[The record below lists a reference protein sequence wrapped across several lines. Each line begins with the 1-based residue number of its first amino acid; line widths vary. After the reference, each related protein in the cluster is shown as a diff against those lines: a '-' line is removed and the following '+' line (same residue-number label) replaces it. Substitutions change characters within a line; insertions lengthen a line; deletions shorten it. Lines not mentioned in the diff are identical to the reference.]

1 MPDLWRIDRIFNS
14 VVLKAIIII
23 IVMVFLSPEAK
34 ATESIILTAS
44 WYSIESLK
52 KEGTYKY
59 SKGVMA
65 NGKYF
70 DENAYTCATRL
81 FPLGS
86 KLRVTNLHNNKYV
99 IVEVTDKIGK
109 RFAKTRIDLSKLAF
123 SKLDKFKKGLISV
136 KVEKIK

>member
-109 RFAKTRIDLSKLAF
+109 RFAKTRIDLNKLAF
-123 SKLDKFKKGLISV
+123 SKLDKLEKGLISV